1 MENKEED
8 RLIKEL
14 LANYKTPED
23 LIGENGLLKRLTKKL
38 VEGALG
44 AEMTHHLG
52 YPKHDATGQGSGN
65 SRNGA
70 SAKTLKGD
78 FGEVEIEV
86 PRDRNGS
93 FEPKIV
99 GKHQRRFTGFD
110 DKILSM
116 YARGMSTR
124 EIQGHLKEIYG
135 AEVSPSLIS
144 EVTDEV
150 IEEVQQWQSRPLE
163 PIYAIIYLD
172 ALYVKM
178 RHEGRVENR
187 AVYVAVGI
195 RLDGIKE
202 VLGLWTVNKEGSKSW
217 LTF

>member
-70 SAKTLKGD
+70 SAKTLKGEL
-78 FGEVEIEV
+78 GEVEIEG
-86 PRDRNGS
+86 PGDRNGS
-93 FEPKIV
+93 FERKSV
-99 GKHQRRFTGFD
+99 GKQRRRSTGSAPNIF
-110 DKILSM
+110 S
-116 YARGMSTR
+116 
-124 EIQGHLKEIYG
+124 
-135 AEVSPSLIS
+135 
-144 EVTDEV
+144 
-150 IEEVQQWQSRPLE
+150 
-163 PIYAIIYLD
+163 
-172 ALYVKM
+172 
-178 RHEGRVENR
+178 
-187 AVYVAVGI
+187 
-195 RLDGIKE
+195 
-202 VLGLWTVNKEGSKSW
+202 
-217 LTF
+217 

>member
-1 MENKEED
+1 MENNEED

-52 YPKHDATGQGSGN
+52 YPKHDVLGQGSGN

-99 GKHQRRFTGFD
+99 GKHQRHFDGAIPAESTYRESRFPASRRD
-110 DKILSM
+110 SS
-116 YARGMSTR
+116 RSTKLR
-124 EIQGHLKEIYG
+124 
-135 AEVSPSLIS
+135 
-144 EVTDEV
+144 
-150 IEEVQQWQSRPLE
+150 SRCC
-163 PIYAIIYLD
+163 
-172 ALYVKM
+172 
-178 RHEGRVENR
+178 
-187 AVYVAVGI
+187 
-195 RLDGIKE
+195 
-202 VLGLWTVNKEGSKSW
+202 S
-217 LTF
+217 